1 MTEEGLRKKRLRVMK
16 YRREN
21 YIDVRVPTEAEKIAM
36 GLVKKP
42 VVKGTIHIVIPEHYG
57 AKGVWWESRFVTEAQ
72 LDGYKAQYP
81 DMQILDEKY
90 KIRREEAED
99 AE

>member
-42 VVKGTIHIVIPEHYG
+42 VVKGTIHIVIPVHYG
-57 AKGVWWESRFVTEAQ
+57 IQGVQWQDRFVTPASLE
-72 LDGYKAQYP
+72 GYRQQYP
-81 DMQILDEKY
+81 NMEVIDDGKHS
-90 KIRREEAED
+90 
-99 AE
+99 